1 MKKFNLKW
9 AVGVGCLISA
19 CVFAQGTDYPRAPVK
34 IVVGFA
40 AGGGTDIA
48 ARIIAEKLAPELGQ
62 GIVIENRAGAGG
74 TIAAQAV
81 SKAKADGYT
90 LLFGSGAEM
99 VINPVTRKVAQYS
112 VLKDFEPVGEVG
124 AVAFALVVPA
134 ASPATDVQSLVSLVR
149 TRAGTTNFSSFGI
162 GSTNHLI
169 GELFIQKAGVK
180 ATHVPYQGSAP
191 AMTALLAGEIDFSF
205 ETASVALPQVKAGK
219 IRALATPSRIRLKEL
234 QDVPTLHEAGV
245 RDFIAEGWLG
255 LFAPAGTPQPAV
267 QRLNQ
272 ALVKVLAMPDVVGKL
287 TERGITMAPGT
298 PEAFRAKLGA
308 EVDKWSTVAR
318 QSGIALD

>member
-1 MKKFNLKW
+1 MMNRFMCVVAAIAW
-9 AVGVGCLISA
+9 TAA
-19 CVFAQGTDYPRAPVK
+19 CTASHASDYPRAPVK

-48 ARIIAEKLAPELGQ
+48 ARIVAEKLSPELGQ
-62 GIVIENRAGAGG
+62 PIVIENRAGAGG

-81 SKAKADGYT
+81 SKARADGYT

-112 VLKDFEPVGEVG
+112 VLKDFEPIGEVG
-124 AVAFALVVPA
+124 AVSFALVVPA
-134 ASPATDVQSLVSLVR
+134 ASPVADVQSLGPFVR
-149 TRAGTTNFSSFGI
+149 ARAGKANYSSFGV

-169 GELFIQKAGVK
+169 GELFVQKAGVQ

-191 AMTALLAGEIDFSF
+191 AMAALLAGEIDFSF

-219 IRALATPSRIRLKEL
+219 LRALATPSRARLRDL
-234 QDVPTLHEAGV
+234 PDVPTLHEAGF
-245 RDFIAEGWLG
+245 RDFIAEGWMG
-255 LFAPAGTPQPAV
+255 VFAPAGTPQAVV

-272 ALVKVLAMPDVVGKL
+272 ALIKVLAMPEVAARL
-287 TERGITMAPGT
+287 AERGVTLAPGT
-298 PEAFRAKLGA
+298 PEAFRAKLDA
-308 EVDKWSTVAR
+308 EVDKWSAVAR
-318 QSGIALD
+318 QSGVSLD

>member
-1 MKKFNLKW
+1 MKVIFSRLAVLMAAL
-9 AVGVGCLISA
+9 AVGAAHSS
-19 CVFAQGTDYPRAPVK
+19 DYPRAPVK
-34 IVVGFA
+34 MVVGFA

-48 ARIIAEKLAPELGQ
+48 ARIVAEKLAPELGQ
-62 GIVIENRAGAGG
+62 SVVIENRAGAGG

-81 SKAKADGYT
+81 SKSKADGYT
-90 LLFGSGAEM
+90 LLFGSGAEL

-124 AVAFALVVPA
+124 AVSFALVVPA
-134 ASPATDVQSLVSLVR
+134 ASPATDVPSLVSLVR
-149 TRAGTTNFSSFGI
+149 TRAGRANFSSFGT

-191 AMTALLAGEIDFSF
+191 AMNALLAGEIDFAF
-205 ETASVALPQVKAGK
+205 ETASVALPQVRAGK
-219 IRALATPSRIRLKEL
+219 LRALATPSRARLKEL
-234 QDVPTLHEAGV
+234 PDMPTLQESGF
-245 RDFIAEGWLG
+245 RDFTAEGWLG
-255 LFAPAGTPQPAV
+255 IFAPPGTPLPVV

-272 ALVKVLAMPDVVGKL
+272 ALVKVLAMPEVAAKL
-287 TERGITMAPGT
+287 TERGITLSPGSS
-298 PEAFRAKLGA
+298 EVFRAKLA
-308 EVDKWSTVAR
+308 QEVDKWSTVAR